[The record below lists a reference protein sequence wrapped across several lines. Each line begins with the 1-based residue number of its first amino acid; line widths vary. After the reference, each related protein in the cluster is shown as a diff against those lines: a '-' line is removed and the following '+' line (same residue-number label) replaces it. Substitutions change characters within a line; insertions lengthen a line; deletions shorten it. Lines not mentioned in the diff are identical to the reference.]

1 MNLICDG
8 IWKLLVWHGK
18 ALGAWQLWTLSM
30 NSGNS
35 CTNLC
40 ARGRT
45 QHCWG
50 TAQSTVMAE
59 PTALCRAGKPPP
71 IPPHPH
77 CVPCSSTAHVDV
89 LHPTVLFQQKV
100 QLHVPSPGCYLPST
114 SCMPASRCFKY
125 IYIYFFFFPEVSQ
138 HGNMG
143 VQDKA
148 LLKMVMSLDG
158 FSQLWQG
165 KRHF

>member
-1 MNLICDG
+1 
-8 IWKLLVWHGK
+8 
-18 ALGAWQLWTLSM
+18 M

-125 IYIYFFFFPEVSQ
+125 IYIYIFFFPKQSICATEELNLNTRVFIISNTEKKDRKGREG
-138 HGNMG
+138 H
-143 VQDKA
+143 
-148 LLKMVMSLDG
+148 
-158 FSQLWQG
+158 
-165 KRHF
+165 